1 MISATEHFAALAIF
15 IISGLVIGLIAG
27 TLMANGELLEACMKD
42 HSVNR
47 CVVIAIPAD
56 KLPIYKEY

>member
-1 MISATEHFAALAIF
+1 MINATEHFIALAIF
-15 IISGLVIGLIAG
+15 IINGLIIGLVAG

-42 HSVNR
+42 YNVNR